1 MELYDKY
8 IHELILLNP
17 TMNDFIKDDQYN
29 HLRGHMSNYLSKDY
43 KNKEIKLNKKY
54 LNLVEKKN
62 NLNLYERLMK
72 RDLKDYFKT
81 LYFKDEYFPLSHLN
95 NIFID
100 FITVINSKD
109 NGYEFTDIRSYKDF
123 ISRMKKC
130 KSICNDMVSNMK
142 KGIKNKM
149 TIEKII
155 VQSIITQLQEVLIN
169 NNYEN
174 EFNHYRKIPSKIK
187 KEFLDSIQNNIISS
201 IKKILNFLIDE
212 YIEHCDCNIGLS
224 SYKTGKKFYRDI
236 VNSYIKNNTPEQI
249 HDLGLKE
256 ISRVKK
262 KIIDLQ
268 KKRKFKG
275 DYNEFIIHM
284 KNNPSSKMKD
294 KTQILNEI
302 KKLRE
307 SLIKEVFSKYFDDKI
322 SKKDYYNI
330 KCVPKEDKYYSAY
343 YQLPELNSNKN
354 GTYYIN
360 ALNPSIINKHELPV
374 LTLHEGIP
382 GHHYEFKKNLE
393 KDRPLYHKLSDFT
406 CYSEGW
412 GLYCESL
419 LKPKNDYEY
428 FWQLIYNLH
437 RCVRLVV
444 DTGIHYY
451 GWSYEKTFLYM
462 KKYLPFDDQVIK
474 NEIYRYICDPGQA
487 ITYKVGEKFILDLRN
502 KYFKKYGE
510 NYKEFHKLF
519 LKIGPLPLDLFEEEF
534 NNYL

>member
-1 MELYDKY
+1 MEIYDKY

-17 TMNDFIKDDQYN
+17 TMNDFIKDKKYN
-29 HLRGHMSNYLSKDY
+29 HLRNKMSNFLSKEY
-43 KNKEIKLNKKY
+43 ENKEKKLNKKY
-54 LNLVEKKN
+54 LNQIQKKD
-62 NLNLYERLMK
+62 NLNLYEKLML

-81 LYFKDEYFPLSHLN
+81 LYFDDKCFPLSHSN
-95 NIFID
+95 NLFID

-109 NGYEFTDIRSYKDF
+109 SGYEFTDIQSYKDF

-130 KSICNDMVSNMK
+130 KSICNDMIANMK

-149 TIEKII
+149 TIDKII
-155 VQSIITQLQEVLIN
+155 VQSIITQLQEILIN

-187 KEFLDSIQNNIISS
+187 KEFLDCIEKNLVFS
-201 IKKILNFLIDE
+201 IKKINQFLIDD
-212 YIEHCDCNIGLS
+212 YIDHCNCNIGLCS
-224 SYKTGKKFYRDI
+224 HKNGKKLYRDI
-236 VNSYIKNNTPEQI
+236 VNSYIKDYTPEMI
-249 HDLGLKE
+249 HKLGLNEVSIVKQK
-256 ISRVKK
+256 ILDLLKK
-262 KIIDLQ
+262 K
-268 KKRKFKG
+268 KFKG

-307 SLIKEVFSKYFDDKI
+307 SQIKEIFNKYFDDKI
-322 SKKDYYNI
+322 QKKDYYNI
-330 KCVPKEDKYYSAY
+330 KCVPEEDKYYSAY
-343 YQLPELNSNKN
+343 YELPELNSKKN

-382 GHHYEFKKNLE
+382 GHHYENKKTMS
-393 KDRPLYHKLSDFT
+393 KDRPLYYKLSDFT
-406 CYSEGW
+406 SYSEGW
-412 GLYCESL
+412 GFYCESL

-451 GWSYEKTFLYM
+451 GWSYEKTFNYM
-462 KKYLPFDDQVIK
+462 KKYLPLDDQVIK

-487 ITYKVGEKFILDLRN
+487 ITYKIGEKFILDLRR